1 MPVHLSAMLKPAQ
14 HPHLPLSLN
23 KNCPH
28 TGKHSKMEILEQVLR
43 VTLTVRLEIY
53 GLFDCHSDKD
63 GETRKVWAHAI
74 SSGTWGSGL
83 LELPVMYGRY
93 RNALLDMATERL
105 RSQARVSLS
114 PDTRT
119 SPHHVNTL
127 PTLLSSTGIAGRF
140 LEKSLS

>member
-93 RNALLDMATERL
+93 RNALLDLARASPEPSP
-105 RSQARVSLS
+105 SQPEPGHTDISTPREHPAYPPLFYRHR
-114 PDTRT
+114 RT
-119 SPHHVNTL
+119 IS
-127 PTLLSSTGIAGRF
+127 
-140 LEKSLS
+140 